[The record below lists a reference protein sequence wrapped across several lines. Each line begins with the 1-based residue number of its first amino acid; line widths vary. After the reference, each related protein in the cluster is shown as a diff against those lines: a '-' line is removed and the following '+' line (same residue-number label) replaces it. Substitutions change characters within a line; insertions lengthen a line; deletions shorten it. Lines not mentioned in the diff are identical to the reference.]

1 MITIKYYPL
10 SKMSDHNESMVINMM
25 EAINDLNLA
34 DFVINFNGD
43 GGFMFSNDER
53 VTQIGNH
60 RKVLQDGHSG
70 CSFAITARECQ
81 RRFKNTSYNYKNYF
95 NNQVQ
100 SVESIEIRDNNEVE
114 AKPINYNNDIVQ
126 EKKINN
132 YIKVEAKP
140 IKGAGSS
147 YLLYESMD
155 DNNKEVMDVMAIGGH
170 KAAFDMMTEGV
181 RNGTMTYAEMRSR
194 WG

>member
-1 MITIKYYPL
+1 
-10 SKMSDHNESMVINMM
+10 MSDHYENMVINMI
-25 EAINDLNLA
+25 EAVKDLKLA
-34 DFVINFNGD
+34 DFVINFKGD

-60 RKVLQDGHSG
+60 PKVLQDGHSG

-81 RRFKNTSYNYKNYF
+81 RRLKNTSYNNKNYF
-95 NNQVQ
+95 NNEVK
-100 SVESIEIRDNNEVE
+100 SVESIEISDPVE
-114 AKPINYNNDIVQ
+114 AR
-126 EKKINN
+126 
-132 YIKVEAKP
+132 P

-147 YLLYESMD
+147 YLFYESMD
-155 DNNKEVMDVMAIGGH
+155 DNNKEAMDVMAIGGP